1 MRINNLLIT
10 HPNVSNSAVIVYMLL
25 CHLAEVDGKF
35 NRQVECNIKDMIAL
49 RQMSDRTI
57 RTAIK
62 QLVGEGIITVQHYS
76 HGPSTY
82 YLCDLEDPQP
92 PKPRKT
98 EAKPKITAVKPADTK
113 ESLLNNIYKIKNI
126 SENQISDIDD
136 HESIFDSEKVRALPE
151 DKVTAVKAVFVQLR
165 DWRGTKPLYIGYKG
179 RNKIAYLP
187 EAVRRQMQRITVDQL
202 VTVITL
208 FDRKRVQGTGTAW
221 IQAALMRPVSL
232 AKQDSERM
240 VRGEVA
246 LADHDQRKKGHFEL
260 ERQYDFDEIEAAL
273 LKSTP
278 RANVV

>member
-1 MRINNLLIT
+1 M
-10 HPNVSNSAVIVYMLL
+10 
-25 CHLAEVDGKF
+25 
-35 NRQVECNIKDMIAL
+35 
-49 RQMSDRTI
+49 
-57 RTAIK
+57 
-62 QLVGEGIITVQHYS
+62 
-76 HGPSTY
+76 
-82 YLCDLEDPQP
+82 
-92 PKPRKT
+92 
-98 EAKPKITAVKPADTK
+98 
-113 ESLLNNIYKIKNI
+113 
-126 SENQISDIDD
+126 
-136 HESIFDSEKVRALPE
+136 PE

>member
-35 NRQVECNIKDMIAL
+35 NRTVECNIKDMIAL

-62 QLVGEGIITVQHYS
+62 QLVSEGIITVEHHS
-76 HGPSTY
+76 HSTSTY
-82 YLCDLEDPQP
+82 YLCELEDPQP

-113 ESLLNNIYKIKNI
+113 ESILNNNIYKLKNI
-126 SENQISDIDD
+126 SEYQISDDD
-136 HESIFDSEKVRALPE
+136 YESIFDSKKIRALPE

-202 VTVITL
+202 VAVITL
-208 FDRKRVQGTGTAW
+208 YDRQRVQGTGTAW
-221 IQAALMRPVSL
+221 IQAALMRPITF
-232 AKQDSERM
+232 AKQDTKGM

-246 LADHDQRKKGHFEL
+246 LADHDKRKKGHFEL

-273 LKSTP
+273 LRSTP
-278 RANVV
+278 RVNAV